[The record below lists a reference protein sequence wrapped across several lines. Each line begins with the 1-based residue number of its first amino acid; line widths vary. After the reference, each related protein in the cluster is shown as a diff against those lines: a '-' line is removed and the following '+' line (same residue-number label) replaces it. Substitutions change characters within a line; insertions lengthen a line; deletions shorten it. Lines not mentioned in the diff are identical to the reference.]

1 MARQKMLTKKILED
15 TPELGYGDEMKM
27 EEQTV
32 TGKFFDPTGSFT
44 WYLMELDK
52 DEDRAYGFVTSHMV
66 PDGDHHKYQHNN
78 TEQYTQNTDSGW
90 WSIVGC
96 TEKTRVVQSMKD
108 DCGIQSFNSLRGIP
122 IKMGQF

>member
-1 MARQKMLTKKILED
+1 MARQKMITEKIKKD
-15 TPELGYGDEMKM
+15 TPMYGSTAELPM

-66 PDGDHHKYQHNN
+66 PDG
-78 TEQYTQNTDSGW
+78 EFGPF
-90 WSIVGC
+90 SINELRDLDLPFGLYI
-96 TEKTRVVQSMKD
+96 ERDKNFKPMNLKTLYDKVQK
-108 DCGIQSFNSLRGIP
+108 GIHV
-122 IKMGQF
+122 

>member
-66 PDGDHHKYQHNN
+66 PDG
-78 TEQYTQNTDSGW
+78 EFGPF
-90 WSIVGC
+90 SINELRDLDLPFGLYIERDKNFKPMNLKVLFD
-96 TEKTRVVQSMKD
+96 KVQK
-108 DCGIQSFNSLRGIP
+108 GIHV
-122 IKMGQF
+122 